1 MSLYLHTGRPT
12 KADIIRG
19 ILDYWDPCRA
29 QNTESWYLLF
39 YNYEAET
46 IAQTLR
52 KNSTPSTV
60 ANNIKKLIDA
70 KLELEGKEY
79 RVDMENA
86 TRVAKAM
93 IEAVKRMR

>member
-12 KADIIRG
+12 KVEIIRG

-29 QNTESWYLLF
+29 QNTEAWNLLF

-60 ANNIKKLIDA
+60 AKNIKELIDA
-70 KLELEGKEY
+70 KLELEEKDY